1 MKARLFILIII
12 SSAIL
17 WGGCAHVIS
26 KDVLKEV
33 NQDIAF
39 TRLLKDP
46 VSYRG
51 QTVLLGGVIVEATQN
66 PEGTLLEVYQT
77 DMDYEKKPINT
88 DVSEGRFLALYN
100 GFLDNEIYSK
110 GRKITVAGVVTGV
123 RTMKLG
129 EIDYHYPFLL
139 IREIHLWEKEQ
150 RKPYDPYF
158 MYPWGMWGPWGP
170 WYYPYWRY

>member
-1 MKARLFILIII
+1 MNPDI
-12 SSAIL
+12 S
-17 WGGCAHVIS
+17 
-26 KDVLKEV
+26 
-33 NQDIAF
+33 F

-77 DMDYEKKPINT
+77 EMDYEKRPINI
-88 DVSEGRFLALYN
+88 DVSEGRFLALYK

-129 EIDYHYPFLL
+129 EIDYHYPSLL
-139 IREIHLWEKEQ
+139 IKDIHLWEKE
-150 RKPYDPYF
+150 RKKTWDPYF
-158 MYPWGMWGPWGP
+158 MYPWGMWGPWDP